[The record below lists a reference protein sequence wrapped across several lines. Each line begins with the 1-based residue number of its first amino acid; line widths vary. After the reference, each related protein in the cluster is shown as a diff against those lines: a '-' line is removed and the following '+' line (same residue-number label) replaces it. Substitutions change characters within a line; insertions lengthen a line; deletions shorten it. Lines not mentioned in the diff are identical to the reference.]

1 MAVTATL
8 RGFEDKVVL
17 ITGAG
22 RGQGANHARALAEA
36 GCDIAALD
44 ICAPIPNLY
53 STATPDDLELTVKEV
68 ERIGRRALGLVAD
81 IRVEEQVEA
90 AVVQTLEH
98 FGRIDFLVNNAGM
111 AAMDTIHGMRSDVL
125 DAMIDINLKGP
136 MWVAKHVVGH
146 MIGRRE
152 GKIVNISSAVVASGH
167 SMLSHYVAAKH
178 GVVGLT
184 RAWAYELS
192 EFNINVNGIAP
203 CTIKPAPGH
212 GSGMVL
218 GLADELEMD
227 MDEAYEWFSDN
238 VNLPGPK
245 WRAEMQDIT
254 EGVLFLLSDNARIIT
269 GHTLHVDC
277 GQSAS

>member
-1 MAVTATL
+1 VSATL
-8 RGFEDKVVL
+8 KGIDGKVVL

-53 STATPDDLELTVKEV
+53 STATAEDLQLTVKEV
-68 ERIGRRALGLVAD
+68 EALGRKALGLVAD
-81 IRVEEQVEA
+81 VRDEEQVKA
-90 AVVQTLEH
+90 AVEQAIEH
-98 FGRIDFLVNNAGM
+98 FGRIDVLINNAGM

-125 DAMIDINLKGP
+125 HAMIDINLKGP
-136 MWVAKHVVGH
+136 MWMAKYVVPQ
-146 MIGRRE
+146 MIGRRD
-152 GKIVNISSAVVASGH
+152 GKIVNIASAVVASGH

-192 EFNINVNGIAP
+192 EFNISVNAIAP
-203 CTIKPAPGH
+203 CTIKPGADR

-218 GLADELEMD
+218 GLGDELNMD
-227 MDEAYEWFSDN
+227 MDEAYEWFSST
-238 VNLPGPK
+238 VNLPGDK
-245 WRAEMQDIT
+245 WRAVVQDIT
-254 EGVLFLLSDNARIIT
+254 DAVLFLVSDNARVIT